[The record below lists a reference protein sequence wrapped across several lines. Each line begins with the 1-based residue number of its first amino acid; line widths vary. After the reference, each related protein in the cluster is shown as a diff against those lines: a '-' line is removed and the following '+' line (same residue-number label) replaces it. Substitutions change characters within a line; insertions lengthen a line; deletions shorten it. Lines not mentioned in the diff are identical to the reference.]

1 MKTAFYFICT
11 CFIST
16 GLYMA
21 AISSKTPAY
30 GILAAFGIW
39 LLFFRGCNSRARN
52 AAAKRERER
61 LFEDFMRSRSNDHD
75 Y

>member
-16 GLYMA
+16 GFYMA
-21 AISSKTPAY
+21 AISSKNPTY
-30 GILAAFGIW
+30 GIIAGLAVWAWFVW
-39 LLFFRGCNSRARN
+39 GCDRRAKKT
-52 AAAKRERER
+52 AAKRERER
-61 LFEDFMRSRSNDHD
+61 LFDEYLRRRSDNR